1 MSAPMRSFAMPR
13 KERGRPM
20 RGLTKLSS
28 LAALALAA
36 LAAPVCMG
44 QAPVPAPAPSI
55 TMAWL
60 ASVSVD
66 RAKVS
71 GGATVRCTVTL
82 LRPAVK
88 PIVVGVTVS
97 KTVTQFP
104 IDPKNPLALPPTHK
118 LQVTDVPATLTVPSG
133 SSSATFEIRTRSPT
147 GAYGVPLG
155 MSCPVTYG
163 ITVIYGGE
171 RREAGFA
178 VSNEPCV

>member
-1 MSAPMRSFAMPR
+1 MPCFAMPR
-13 KERGRPM
+13 KERGRSM
-20 RGLTKLSS
+20 RRLTTPSS

-44 QAPVPAPAPSI
+44 QTPLPAPSPSI
-55 TMAWL
+55 TMPWL
-60 ASVSVD
+60 AGVSVD

-97 KTVTQFP
+97 RTVTTLP
-104 IDPKNPLALPPTHK
+104 TDPYSVIAPSPTS
-118 LQVTDVPATLTVPSG
+118 LGQVTDVPATLTVPSG

-155 MSCPVTYG
+155 MSCPATYG
-163 ITVIYGGE
+163 IKVVYGGE
-171 RREAGFA
+171 RREAAFA
-178 VSNEPCV
+178 VSKEPCV

>member
-1 MSAPMRSFAMPR
+1 MPR
-13 KERGRPM
+13 KERGRSM
-20 RGLTKLSS
+20 RCLTRLSS

-36 LAAPVCMG
+36 VAAPVCLG
-44 QAPVPAPAPSI
+44 QTPVPAPSI

-60 ASVSVD
+60 AGVSVD

-88 PIVVGVTVS
+88 PIVVGVAVS

-104 IDPKNPLALPPTHK
+104 MDPNNPLALPPTHK

-147 GAYGVPLG
+147 GAHGVPLG

-163 ITVIYGGE
+163 ITVIYGSE

-178 VSNEPCV
+178 VSNEPGV